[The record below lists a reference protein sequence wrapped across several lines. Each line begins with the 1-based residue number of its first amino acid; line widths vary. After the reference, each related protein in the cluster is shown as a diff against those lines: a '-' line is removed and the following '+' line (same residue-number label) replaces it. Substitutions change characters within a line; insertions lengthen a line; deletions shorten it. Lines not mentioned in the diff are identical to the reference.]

1 MAQSIQIHAFS
12 IIILFVLYMSTKQ
25 QARSIRQKNR
35 FFVALLALNG
45 LTMSMKI
52 LMALTKGYVSGIEEV
67 ILHGSTAIYY
77 ISSVVIVFHWLL
89 YLHNHVKGEQTTKK
103 YLMIAIAPYLL
114 MSFVSIILSLAG
126 IPVMYRIQSSGN
138 IERYFMYGPVIFTA
152 YIIMIGSIIYV
163 LWHKDDLTK
172 SEFTTLMMYL
182 LPPAIGIFLNEA
194 IDGAELLWPSMTV
207 SLLIVYVNIQSKMTN
222 TDPLTGVFNRREYE
236 RQVAYISNDK
246 VFKRGV
252 GAIIIDI
259 DDFKQINDIHSHQ
272 VGDSTLVD
280 VSQILQLSVRKN
292 DFIARIGGDE
302 FCMIID
308 SDQESILHDVINRI
322 HQHMDIY
329 NEEKQDQFQIHL
341 SMGYGIFDQKNHGT
355 FRSFLE
361 RIDKRMYQDKQLTKS
376 NKNDE

>member
-1 MAQSIQIHAFS
+1 MIQTIQVHAIS
-12 IIILFVLYMSTKQ
+12 IIILFVLFMSVRQ
-25 QARSIRQKNR
+25 QSRSVQQKNR
-35 FFVALLALNG
+35 YFVALLALNG

-52 LMALTKGYVSGIEEV
+52 VMTLTKGYISGIEEV
-67 ILHGSTAIYY
+67 LLHASTAIYY
-77 ISSVVIVFHWLL
+77 ASSVVIVFHWLL
-89 YLHNHVKGEQTTKK
+89 YLHNHVKGEQATKR

-114 MSFVSIILSLAG
+114 MSFVSVFLSLIG

-152 YIIMIGSIIYV
+152 YAIMIGSVIYV
-163 LWHKDDLTK
+163 LWHKEELAK
-172 SEFTTLMMYL
+172 SEFITLIMYL
-182 LPPAIGIFLNEA
+182 LPPTIGILLNES
-194 IDGAELLWPSMTV
+194 IDGAELLWPSMTI

-236 RQVAYISNDK
+236 RQVTYLSNDK
-246 VFKRGV
+246 VFKRRV

-259 DDFKQINDIHSHQ
+259 DDFKQINDEYSHQ
-272 VGDSTLVD
+272 VGDNTLID
-280 VSQILQLSVRKN
+280 VSQVLQLSVRKN

-302 FCMIID
+302 FCLIID
-308 SDQESILHDVINRI
+308 SDQESVLHDVINRI

-341 SMGYGIFDQKNHGT
+341 SMGYGIYDQKNHGT
-355 FRSFLE
+355 FRAFLE

-376 NKNDE
+376 TKNDE